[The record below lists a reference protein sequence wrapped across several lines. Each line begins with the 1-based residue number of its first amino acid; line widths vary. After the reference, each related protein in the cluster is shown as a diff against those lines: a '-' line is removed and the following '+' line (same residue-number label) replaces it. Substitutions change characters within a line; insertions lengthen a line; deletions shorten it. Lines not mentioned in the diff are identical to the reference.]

1 MQKKKLNDHQFD
13 VDYDPNRPISFPN
26 DCHLG
31 SQSVLT
37 WPVVKK
43 IAGDGQ
49 DKTVCY
55 RPNPVHRCM
64 YDNCMYHMMNKNRSL
79 NHKSQHECNKILRI
93 IQNECYLGYFYIASP
108 RPICTRKCS
117 N

>member
-49 DKTVCY
+49 DTQCATDQILFTDVCMTI
-55 RPNPVHRCM
+55 VC
-64 YDNCMYHMMNKNRSL
+64 
-79 NHKSQHECNKILRI
+79 I
-93 IQNECYLGYFYIASP
+93 
-108 RPICTRKCS
+108 T
-117 N
+117 